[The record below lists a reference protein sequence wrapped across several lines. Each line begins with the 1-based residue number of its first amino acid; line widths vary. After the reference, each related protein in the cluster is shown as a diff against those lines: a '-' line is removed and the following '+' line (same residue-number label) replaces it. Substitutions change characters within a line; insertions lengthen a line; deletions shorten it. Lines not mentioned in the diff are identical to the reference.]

1 MSNSLR
7 RRLDATGPALA
18 TLADRMRALVAA
30 TIAADAPAD
39 AVAAVIA
46 DVERA
51 LARLAPHVV
60 PGDPERYPIPPQ
72 VESPNDLMPFDPVM
86 GVLSPMAPP
95 VAMTWDGEKAV
106 GRARF
111 GVAHAGP
118 PGCVHGGVLAQV
130 FDQVLNVPNVMTGH
144 AGPTA
149 RLDVHFRKP
158 TPLDAD
164 LVFEGWQE
172 RTEGRRVHA
181 RGRCL
186 HGETVTVEAEAVFVR
201 VSVDRVLR
209 LLDPT

>member
-18 TLADRMRALVAA
+18 TLADRVRALVAA

-39 AVAAVIA
+39 ALADATAA
-46 DVERA
+46 VERA
-51 LARLAPHVV
+51 LARLAPHV
-60 PGDPERYPIPPQ
+60 PSGDPERYPIPPD
-72 VESPNDLMPFDPVM
+72 VRTPNDLMPFDAVM
-86 GVLSPMAPP
+86 GVLNPAAPP
-95 VAMTWDGEKAV
+95 VAMTWDGTKAI

-149 RLDVHFRKP
+149 KLVVHFRKP
-158 TPLDAD
+158 TPLHAD
-164 LVFEGWQE
+164 LVLEGWQE
-172 RTEGRRVHA
+172 HTEGRRVHA

-186 HGETVTVEAEAVFVR
+186 HGDTVTVEAEAVFVR
-201 VSVDRVLR
+201 VPVERVMR
-209 LLDPT
+209 LLDPS